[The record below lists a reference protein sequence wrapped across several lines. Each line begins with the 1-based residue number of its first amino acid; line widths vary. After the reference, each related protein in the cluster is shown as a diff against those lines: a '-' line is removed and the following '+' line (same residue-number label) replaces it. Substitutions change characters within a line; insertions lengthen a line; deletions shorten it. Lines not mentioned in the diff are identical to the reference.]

1 MSLLTALIVFT
12 TKFVPQWKDR
22 ESNYQVRET
31 LVHSC
36 KLVALFL
43 RWNCV
48 EDLRIT
54 QKNRKAWGKWE
65 AIYIF
70 QETVCKFF
78 VVVYVFNNIIA
89 PFECFYC

>member
-22 ESNYQVRET
+22 ESSYQVREM
-31 LVHSC
+31 LAHSC
-36 KLVALFL
+36 KLVALIL

-48 EDLRIT
+48 EGLRIT
-54 QKNRKAWGKWE
+54 QKNREVWCKWE

-70 QETVCKFF
+70 QETVCNFF
-78 VVVYVFNNIIA
+78 VVV
-89 PFECFYC
+89 